1 MPKAMNFGLIVEIT
15 LNYELL
21 VLVMMMIGA
30 SIGESSTRSNSRVND
45 YENIQFENCFNTII
59 MNDGN
64 NEQIFNTLYTNFHF
78 ISLQLKLN

>member
-1 MPKAMNFGLIVEIT
+1 MNFGLIVEIT

-45 YENIQFENCFNTII
+45 YENIQYENCFNTII

-64 NEQIFNTLYTNFHF
+64 DEQIFNTLYTNFHF

>member
-1 MPKAMNFGLIVEIT
+1 MNFGLIVEIT

>member
-1 MPKAMNFGLIVEIT
+1 MNFGLIVEIT

-45 YENIQFENCFNTII
+45 YENIQYENCFNTII